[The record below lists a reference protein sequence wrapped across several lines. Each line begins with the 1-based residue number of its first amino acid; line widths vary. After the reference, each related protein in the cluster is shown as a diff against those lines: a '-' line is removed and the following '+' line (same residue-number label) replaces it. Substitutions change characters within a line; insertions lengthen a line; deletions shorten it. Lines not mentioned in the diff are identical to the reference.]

1 MKDEFLYSPKKRILA
16 FLLLAIFVFTAI
28 LGRFCYVQIFWGK
41 ELTAKAKDQ
50 WMRDLPLMAER
61 GEIRDAEGV
70 VLAASATVY
79 TVYVRPNAV
88 TDPEEVAELL
98 SEKLGADKAKLLEK
112 ITKRGVSEITVAK
125 NVEKEKTVSIKE
137 AGLSGIYFSESVK
150 R

>member
-1 MKDEFLYSPKKRILA
+1 MDMKDEFLYSPKKRILA

-98 SEKLGADKAKLLEK
+98 S
-112 ITKRGVSEITVAK
+112 
-125 NVEKEKTVSIKE
+125 
-137 AGLSGIYFSESVK
+137 
-150 R
+150 

>member
-1 MKDEFLYSPKKRILA
+1 
-16 FLLLAIFVFTAI
+16 
-28 LGRFCYVQIFWGK
+28 
-41 ELTAKAKDQ
+41 
-50 WMRDLPLMAER
+50 MRDLPLMAER

-125 NVEKEKTVSIKE
+125 NVEKEKR
-137 AGLSGIYFSESVK
+137 FP
-150 R
+150 

>member
-1 MKDEFLYSPKKRILA
+1 MDMKDEFLYSPKKRILA
-16 FLLLAIFVFTAI
+16 FLLLASFVFTAI

-112 ITKRGVSEITVAK
+112 ITKRGVSEITVA
-125 NVEKEKTVSIKE
+125 NNAEKEKTVSMKE
-137 AGLSGIYFSESVK
+137 AGLSGI
-150 R
+150 

>member
-88 TDPEEVAELL
+88 TDPEGVAELL
-98 SEKLGADKAKLLEK
+98 AEMLGADKK
-112 ITKRGVSEITVAK
+112 IVRAMPNTPAQVGCGMTVISPNK
-125 NVEKEKTVSIKE
+125 NVDDEDIKK
-137 AGLSGIYFSESVK
+137 VK
-150 R
+150 MLLIIKMLV